1 MSPWKQNDCQ
11 QTLPCMKLLKKQ
23 TCTGTEC
30 ERPTMERPAV
40 NCSES
45 FPPPYNPSYP
55 PHHGP
60 VTRCGQDVSQHGN
73 IDMSNSAPPAYG
85 QNFEDVNCFSEAAI
99 RRGFVRKVYLTLL
112 VQLLITIGII
122 CAFLYWDTLRTW
134 TIKTSWF
141 NFTMMAVTLV
151 LIIVLSCCGDIRRK
165 VPLNF
170 IFLGLFTI
178 AEGLLLGSVTV
189 FYNAEAVLWAVS
201 ATALVSFAL
210 SVFAVQSKWD
220 FTAATGSLWVIC
232 WTLISFGL
240 LCAILRS
247 QYLYI
252 AYASLATLV
261 FSIYLVVDTQ
271 LMLGKKHKYSISP
284 EEYIFAAL
292 NLYIDIVVIFL
303 MLLQLIGL
311 GR

>member
-1 MSPWKQNDCQ
+1 MPD
-11 QTLPCMKLLKKQ
+11 
-23 TCTGTEC
+23 
-30 ERPTMERPAV
+30 
-40 NCSES
+40 
-45 FPPPYNPSYP
+45 
-55 PHHGP
+55 
-60 VTRCGQDVSQHGN
+60 
-73 IDMSNSAPPAYG
+73 SAPPAYG
-85 QNFEDVNCFSEAAI
+85 QNLEDVNCFSEADI
-99 RRGFVRKVYLTLL
+99 RRGFVRKVYVTLM

-134 TIKTSWF
+134 TIRTNWF
-141 NFTMMAVTLV
+141 NYAMMATTFV
-151 LIIVLSCCGDIRRK
+151 LIMVLSCCGDIRRK

-170 IFLGLFTI
+170 FFLGLFTI

-189 FYNAEAVLWAVS
+189 FYDAQAVMWAVG

-210 SVFAVQSKWD
+210 SVFAMQSKWD
-220 FTAATGSLWVIC
+220 FTVATGSMWVIC

-247 QYLYI
+247 QYLNI
-252 AYASLATLV
+252 VYASLGTLV
-261 FSIYLVVDTQ
+261 FSIYLVMDTQ

-303 MLLQLIGL
+303 MILQLIGL
-311 GR
+311 SR